1 LQHCYF
7 VMQANLPDGIFKTAR
22 FLIVDDEISNVRVLE
37 HMLEDWGCRQVRS
50 TLDSRQTADLFRE
63 FEPDIVLLDWMM
75 PHLNGLQVMEL
86 LGPLIAPDDFLPI
99 LILTADTS
107 DHIKRLALEQGAAD
121 FLTKPFDAVELSL
134 RVQNLLVRR
143 VLHRQL
149 QDQN

>member
-1 LQHCYF
+1 
-7 VMQANLPDGIFKTAR
+7 MQANLPDGIFKTAR

-99 LILTADTS
+99 LILTTDTS

>member
-1 LQHCYF
+1 MQHCYF

-99 LILTADTS
+99 LILTTDTS

>member
-1 LQHCYF
+1 MQHCYF